1 MNNLIYII
9 RYNTPII
16 CIKLIFFG
24 DDNGVG
30 FLFFDP
36 HLTLASR
43 HFFFSARPNGYQSV
57 IALPIT
63 LEFFYI
69 YNLLQV
75 YLNYIIDKTHKILFL
90 KWSPNIIKPS

>member
-1 MNNLIYII
+1 MGLVFYSLPPTSLLLQGI
-9 RYNTPII
+9 
-16 CIKLIFFG
+16 
-24 DDNGVG
+24 
-30 FLFFDP
+30 
-36 HLTLASR
+36 
-43 HFFFSARPNGYQSV
+43 FFFSARPNGYQSV

-90 KWSPNIIKPS
+90 KRNPNITKPS